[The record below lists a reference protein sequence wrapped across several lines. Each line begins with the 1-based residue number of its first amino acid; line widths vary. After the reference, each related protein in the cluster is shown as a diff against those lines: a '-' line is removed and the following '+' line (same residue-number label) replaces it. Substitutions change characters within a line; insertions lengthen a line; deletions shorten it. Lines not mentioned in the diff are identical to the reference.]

1 MSRPQVE
8 INFMN
13 LLTGLFGDLLEA
25 SSPSSD
31 TSYQS
36 LETKM
41 LIQKFQGFLGQLCSL
56 QHDALDGK

>member
-8 INFMN
+8 IWLMN
-13 LLTGLFGDLLEA
+13 LLTDLFGDLLEA

-31 TSYQS
+31 NSYQS

-41 LIQKFQGFLGQLCSL
+41 LIQKFQGFLG
-56 QHDALDGK
+56 